1 MTLLRPPFRVRQRFG
16 ALFVALLAV
25 GCPSPRPASH
35 TASCSTPAR
44 CAQRCRGGDTTACA
58 ARADIAAAEGASA
71 VRNWLITACFSG
83 APSSCMRALRHMQ
96 DDRSFEDWEL
106 YDYVAERYQL
116 LSEAG
121 RDQGAD

>member
-1 MTLLRPPFRVRQRFG
+1 
-16 ALFVALLAV
+16 
-25 GCPSPRPASH
+25 
-35 TASCSTPAR
+35 
-44 CAQRCRGGDTTACA
+44 
-58 ARADIAAAEGASA
+58 
-71 VRNWLITACFSG
+71 
-83 APSSCMRALRHMQ
+83 MQ